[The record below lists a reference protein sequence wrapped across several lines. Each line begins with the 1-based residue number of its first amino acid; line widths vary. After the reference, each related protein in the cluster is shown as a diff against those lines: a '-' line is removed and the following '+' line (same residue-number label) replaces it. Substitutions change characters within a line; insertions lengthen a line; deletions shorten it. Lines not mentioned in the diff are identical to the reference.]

1 MTRKEVQTLAYSQM
15 VKRGALVCKKGMEL
29 GTGKE
34 KKREKKKK
42 KKVET
47 SQSYS
52 ATTIIIPLSPTDG
65 YGGLLIKKQYI
76 SV

>member
-1 MTRKEVQTLAYSQM
+1 MGL
-15 VKRGALVCKKGMEL
+15 
-29 GTGKE
+29 
-34 KKREKKKK
+34 REREEKK